1 MMKKH
6 SVEVGQRFRERTAWG
21 GEWQVEYIYQDGVRI
36 PHARLRSLRSPV
48 DSRTLA
54 IEALLDRDRFERVA

>member
-1 MMKKH
+1 MKKQ

-21 GEWQVEYIYQDGVRI
+21 AEWEVEYVYQDGVRI

-48 DSRTLA
+48 DARTLA